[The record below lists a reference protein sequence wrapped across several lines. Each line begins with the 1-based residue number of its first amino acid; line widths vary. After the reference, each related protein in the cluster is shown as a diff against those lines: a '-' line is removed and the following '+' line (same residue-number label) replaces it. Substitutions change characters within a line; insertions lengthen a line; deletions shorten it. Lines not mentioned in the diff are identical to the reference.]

1 MELYVNLYFL
11 GIQKDTH
18 LFDGALNKQTF
29 DLLHFLCFSCPK
41 CRRWRLLGN

>member
-29 DLLHFLCFSCPK
+29 DLLHFLDLAVRSVE
-41 CRRWRLLGN
+41 GGDS